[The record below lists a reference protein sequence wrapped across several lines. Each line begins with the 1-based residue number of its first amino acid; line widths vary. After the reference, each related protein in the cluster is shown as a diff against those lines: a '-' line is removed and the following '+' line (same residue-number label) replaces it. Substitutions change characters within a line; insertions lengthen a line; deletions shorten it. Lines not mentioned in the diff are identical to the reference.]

1 MLCTGPSTRFGPRA
15 AFGANPRP
23 GPAPEDSHL
32 IGFNLTVE
40 YDGKRL
46 GGTNI
51 QAVLGAPEQPRQG
64 LNEEAAVWLE
74 SGWWVA
80 LRNQFA
86 LAPCEATEILES
98 VADELSA
105 ITTEA
110 NRARG
115 SQCDELWKKLVGMA
129 FVGEGPAYWP

>member
-1 MLCTGPSTRFGPRA
+1 MHRTEYTLRPKSGVWSQSPSWS
-15 AFGANPRP
+15 
-23 GPAPEDSHL
+23 APEDSHL
-32 IGFNLTVE
+32 VGFNLRVE

-51 QAVLGAPEQPRQG
+51 QAVLGAPEEPRHG
-64 LNEEAAVWLE
+64 LNEQVAIWLE
-74 SGWWVA
+74 SGWWVS

-86 LAPCEATEILES
+86 LAPCEAVEILES

-110 NRARG
+110 NGARG
-115 SQCDELWKKLVGMA
+115 SDTDELWKKLTGMA